1 MTSGRYASLS
11 PFHAAGSGS
20 GGKRR
25 NKYLHEHEQGSERVD
40 DIMEESV

>member
-11 PFHAAGSGS
+11 QFHAAWSGS

-25 NKYLHEHEQGSERVD
+25 KKYLHEQGSERVD